1 MGDPVSEAAIAG
13 AALVRHL
20 DDVRFACLRALRQ
33 LLRALDAERI
43 AIAFVS
49 PDGKC
54 LREELVWA
62 GGFAR
67 CGESERVLSSAGLA
81 EPIRDW
87 LASRNSVV
95 NIPIEV
101 QSPAWHAMPCD
112 RLVLVRGELVVKGLG
127 LLVLAVQLRS
137 AGGLPEGAGHAMSLF
152 LNEYGK
158 RRWLITS

>member
-49 PDGKC
+49 PDGEC

-158 RRWLITS
+158 RRGLITP